1 MRVQTSGSPTVEE
14 GPLGPL
20 TAAALLLGQVNRI
33 GDMHV
38 AASLQAKRPEFAA
51 LDLAVRIPVLQRF
64 AVFPVIRVCVTLALV

>member
-51 LDLAVRIPVLQRF
+51 LDLAVRVPALQHSAF
-64 AVFPVIRVCVTLALV
+64 LPVIRLCVTRCA

>member
-1 MRVQTSGSPTVEE
+1 MEE
-14 GPLGPL
+14 GLLGPL

-51 LDLAVRIPVLQRF
+51 LDLAVRT
-64 AVFPVIRVCVTLALV
+64 CVAALCYVAHYPSLRHPCICSSRDVS